1 MALTP
6 IPFKNRIPQD
16 GFFDEFIQGVRGAY
30 YFQIELTRGRQIA
43 GGYFH
48 YKSEARVELRRQLQ
62 KFLRDPIAFFV
73 TPTPRYFDRHKRQMA
88 QFKYER
94 PKLIASRSD

>member
-1 MALTP
+1 MALNTVS
-6 IPFKNRIPQD
+6 FKHRIAQD
-16 GFFDEFIQGVRGAY
+16 GFFDEFLQGQRGAY

-43 GGYFH
+43 GGYFY
-48 YKSEARVELRRQLQ
+48 YKAEARVELRRQLQ
-62 KFLRDPIAFFV
+62 KFLRDPIGFF
-73 TPTPRYFDRHKRQMA
+73 TMPTPRYFDRHKRQMA

>member
-1 MALTP
+1 MAR
-6 IPFKNRIPQD
+6 IPAVFKPRVPQD
-16 GFFDEFIQGVRGAY
+16 GFFDEFIHGARGGY
-30 YFQIELTRGRQIA
+30 YFQIELTGRRQIA

-48 YKSEARVELRRQLQ
+48 YKAEARVELRRQLQ
-62 KFLRDPIAFFV
+62 KFLRDPIGFFV

-94 PKLIASRSD
+94 PKLIASRSE

>member
-6 IPFKNRIPQD
+6 IAFKHRIPQD

>member
-6 IPFKNRIPQD
+6 FKPHIPQD
-16 GFFDEFIQGVRGAY
+16 GFFDEFIQGARGAY

-43 GGYFH
+43 GGYYH
-48 YKSEARVELRRQLQ
+48 YKGEARVELRKQL
-62 KFLRDPIAFFV
+62 KTFLRDPIAFFAI
-73 TPTPRYFDRHKRQMA
+73 PTPRYFDRHKRQMA

-94 PKLIASRSD
+94 PKLIASRSE